1 MVVWSK
7 IIPIAALGVGILFL
21 ANAFSRPAAATS
33 TARALTEQISVLGSA
48 GSSIEQLGQGVGG
61 GLAGLFRPVWEF
73 SNLIERFSSLS
84 SGSANVSPVSQD
96 LGGYASMPSSP
107 TYTTS
112 SGTDSPSPTS
122 TPTFYHSQTGGTG
135 TLNIG
140 TGSSNGFGNTAS
152 TTLTSGSFGSVDT
165 SHGWGL

>member
-7 IIPIAALGVGILFL
+7 IVPIAAIGVGILFL

-33 TARALTEQISVLGSA
+33 TARALTEQVKVLGTA

-61 GLAGLFRPVWEF
+61 GLAGLFKPVWEF
-73 SNLIERFSSLS
+73 SNLIERFSTLS

-96 LGGYASMPSSP
+96 LGGYASFPTSQ

-112 SGTDSPSPTS
+112 SGSTTATPTS
-122 TPTFYHSQTGGTG
+122 TPTSSGGANLSSLGSQTASGG
-135 TLNIG
+135 
-140 TGSSNGFGNTAS
+140 GFGAAN
-152 TTLTSGSFGSVDT
+152 
-165 SHGWGL
+165 

>member
-7 IIPIAALGVGILFL
+7 IVPIAALGVGILFL

-33 TARALTEQISVLGSA
+33 TARALTEQVSVLGAA

-61 GLAGLFRPVWEF
+61 GLSGLFKPVWEF
-73 SNLIERFSSLS
+73 SNLIERFSNLS

-96 LGGYASMPSSP
+96 LGGYASFPTSP

-112 SGTDSPSPTS
+112 SGTSLPTV
-122 TPTFYHSQTGGTG
+122 TP
-135 TLNIG
+135 
-140 TGSSNGFGNTAS
+140 TAS
-152 TTLTSGSFGSVDT
+152 TSASSWGGAGGTISSGSFGSVDT

>member
-61 GLAGLFRPVWEF
+61 GLSGLFKPVWEF

-122 TPTFYHSQTGGTG
+122 TPTFYHSQNGTG

-140 TGSSNGFGNTAS
+140 TGGFGSTANT
-152 TTLTSGSFGSVDT
+152 TVDSGSFGSTDT
-165 SHGWGL
+165 SYGWGV

>member
-7 IIPIAALGVGILFL
+7 IVPIAALGVGILFL
-21 ANAFSRPAAATS
+21 ANAFTRPAAATS
-33 TARALTEQISVLGSA
+33 TARALTEQVSVLGSA

-61 GLAGLFRPVWEF
+61 GLVGLFKPVWEF

-84 SGSANVSPVSQD
+84 SGAANVSPVSQD
-96 LGGYASMPSSP
+96 LGGYASLPSSP

-122 TPTFYHSQTGGTG
+122 SPTSTISWSSGQTATVPS
-135 TLNIG
+135 L
-140 TGSSNGFGNTAS
+140 SSAAKSYYSKLGV
-152 TTLTSGSFGSVDT
+152 SV
-165 SHGWGL
+165 S

>member
-7 IIPIAALGVGILFL
+7 IVPIAALGVAFLFL
-21 ANAFSRPAAATS
+21 ANAFTRPAAATS
-33 TARALTEQISVLGSA
+33 TARALTEQVSVLGTA
-48 GSSIEQLGQGVGG
+48 GSSIKELGQGVGG
-61 GLAGLFRPVWEF
+61 GLAGLFQPVWEV
-73 SNLIERFSSLS
+73 SNLIERFSSLA

-122 TPTFYHSQTGGTG
+122 SPTSTITWSSGQTATVP
-135 TLNIG
+135 TLSAAAKSYYRKLG
-140 TGSSNGFGNTAS
+140 V
-152 TTLTSGSFGSVDT
+152 SV
-165 SHGWGL
+165 S

>member
-7 IIPIAALGVGILFL
+7 IVPIAALGVGILFL
-21 ANAFSRPAAATS
+21 ANAFTRPAAATS
-33 TARALTEQISVLGSA
+33 TARALTEQISVIGSA
-48 GSSIEQLGQGVGG
+48 GSNISQLGQGVGG
-61 GLAGLFRPVWEF
+61 GLAGLFKPVWEF
-73 SNLIERFSSLS
+73 SNLIERFSTLS

-122 TPTFYHSQTGGTG
+122 TPTFYHSQGGGGTIN
-135 TLNIG
+135 L
-140 TGSSNGFGNTAS
+140 SSGGFGSTAN
-152 TTLTSGSFGSVDT
+152 TTLTSGTFGGTDT
-165 SHGWGL
+165 SSGWGL